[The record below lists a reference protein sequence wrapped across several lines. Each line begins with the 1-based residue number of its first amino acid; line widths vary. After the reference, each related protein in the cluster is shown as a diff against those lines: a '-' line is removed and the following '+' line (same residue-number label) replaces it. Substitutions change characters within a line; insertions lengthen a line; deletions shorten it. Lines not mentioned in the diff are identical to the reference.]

1 MPTKSEVR
9 RLATKYGVDTNV
21 VSLTTLK
28 KAIETELEHKNLIGD
43 SAEKA
48 LIIALA
54 HLRETPR
61 YYQLLSRM
69 EKKEEQYW
77 KSREKPSIFI
87 QQ

>member
-1 MPTKSEVR
+1 MMAKTDVQ
-9 RLATKYGVDTNV
+9 RLASKYGVDTNV
-21 VSLTTLK
+21 VSLATLK
-28 KAIETELEHKNLIGD
+28 KAIEIELEHKNLIGD

-48 LIIALA
+48 LLIALA